1 MRVQGQSNQNRKPAP
16 PLFSIAMEYVTGH
29 AIDYQIIHV
38 QVYTGTIPID
48 IKFLLYFQTSTCF
61 LIILID
67 WPSVL
72 SCHEQGKGPYT
83 LFHIS
88 KDKSEASH

>member
-16 PLFSIAMEYVTGH
+16 PIFLSRWSMSGH
-29 AIDYQIIHV
+29 AIDYQIIHVPV

-61 LIILID
+61 LNLN
-67 WPSVL
+67 
-72 SCHEQGKGPYT
+72 
-83 LFHIS
+83 
-88 KDKSEASH
+88 